1 MIYGIGVDL
10 VKIQRIEEA
19 VKRWDRRFLNRIFTP
34 IEQEYSY
41 RQKQPFLHLA
51 GRFAVKEAVLKAL
64 GTGLRSGIR
73 WLEIEIVNQPSGK
86 PEVRVSGKVK
96 NLMRQRRVKEIHVSI
111 SHDTDY
117 SIGQAVLISSL
128 NTKKK
133 AK

>member
-1 MIYGIGVDL
+1 MVYGIGVDL
-10 VKIQRIEEA
+10 VKIRRIEEA
-19 VKRWDRRFLNRIFTP
+19 VNRWSQRFLNRIFTP

-64 GTGLRSGIR
+64 GTGLRSGVR
-73 WLEIEIVNQPSGK
+73 WVEIEVVNQPSGK

-96 NLMRQRRVKEIHVSI
+96 KLLQQHRIDAIHVSI

-117 SIGQAVLISSL
+117 AVGQAVLISAQ
-128 NTKKK
+128 KK
-133 AK
+133 

>member
-1 MIYGIGVDL
+1 MIYGVGVDL
-10 VKIQRIEEA
+10 VKIQRIKEA
-19 VKRWDRRFLNRIFTP
+19 VERWDRRFLNRIFTP

-51 GRFAVKEAVLKAL
+51 GRFAVKEAVLKAM

-73 WLEIEIVNQPSGK
+73 WIEIEVVNQPSGK

-96 NLMRQRRVKEIHVSI
+96 SLLRRRRVKEIYVSI

-117 SIGQAVLISSL
+117 SVGQAVLVS
-128 NTKKK
+128 KGK
-133 AK
+133 

>member
-1 MIYGIGVDL
+1 MIYGVGVDL
-10 VKIQRIEEA
+10 VKIQRIKKA

-51 GRFAVKEAVLKAL
+51 GGFAVKEAVLKAM

-73 WLEIEIVNQPSGK
+73 WIEIEVVDQPGGK
-86 PEVRVSGKVK
+86 PEVRVSGRVK
-96 NLMRQRRVKEIHVSI
+96 SLMRQRRVKEIYVSI

-117 SIGQAVLISSL
+117 SVGQAVLVS
-128 NTKKK
+128 KK
-133 AK
+133 

>member
-19 VKRWDRRFLNRIFTP
+19 VKRWDRRFLDRIFTP

-73 WLEIEIVNQPSGK
+73 WVEIEIVNQPSGK

-96 NLMRQRRVKEIHVSI
+96 ELLQQHHVEAIHVSI
-111 SHDTDY
+111 SHDSDY
-117 SIGQAVLISSL
+117 SVGQAVLIVSK
-128 NTKKK
+128 TK

>member
-10 VKIQRIEEA
+10 VKIQRIEQA
-19 VKRWDRRFLNRIFTP
+19 VKRWNRRFLDRIFTP

-51 GRFAVKEAVLKAL
+51 GRFTVKEAVLKAL

-73 WLEIEIVNQPSGK
+73 WVEIEVVNNPDGK
-86 PEVRVSGKVK
+86 PEVQVSGKVK
-96 NLMRQRRVKEIHVSI
+96 KLMQQHCVEEIHVSI

-117 SIGQAVLISSL
+117 SVGQAVLIS
-128 NTKKK
+128 K

>member
-1 MIYGIGVDL
+1 MIYGVGVDL
-10 VKIQRIEEA
+10 VKIPRIKEA

-64 GTGLRSGIR
+64 GTGLSSGIR
-73 WLEIEIVNQPSGK
+73 WVEIEVVNQPSGK

-96 NLMRQRRVKEIHVSI
+96 TLMRQRGVKEIYVSI

-117 SIGQAVLISSL
+117 SVGQAVLVS
-128 NTKKK
+128 KGK
-133 AK
+133 

>member
-10 VKIQRIEEA
+10 VKIRRIEQA
-19 VKRWDRRFLNRIFTP
+19 VKRWGRRFLNRIFTP

-51 GRFAVKEAVLKAL
+51 GRFAVKESVLKAL

-73 WLEIEIVNQPSGK
+73 WVEIEVVNNTEGK

-96 NLMRQRRVKEIHVSI
+96 ELMQQHHVEAIHVSI
-111 SHDTDY
+111 SHDSDY
-117 SIGQAVLISSL
+117 SVGQAVLVSSF
-128 NTKKK
+128 TEKKK
-133 AK
+133 TK

>member
-10 VKIQRIEEA
+10 VKIQRIEQA
-19 VKRWDRRFLNRIFTP
+19 VKRWERRFLDRIFTP
-34 IEQEYSY
+34 IEQEYCH

-51 GRFAVKEAVLKAL
+51 GRFAVKAAVLKGL

-73 WLEIEIVNQPSGK
+73 WGESEVFNAPGGK

-96 NLMRQRRVKEIHVSI
+96 ELMRKRRVKAIHVSI

-117 SIGQAVLISSL
+117 SIGQAVLIVSET
-128 NTKKK
+128 NVK
-133 AK
+133 

>member
-1 MIYGIGVDL
+1 MIYGVGVDL
-10 VKIQRIEEA
+10 VKIQRIKEA
-19 VKRWDRRFLNRIFTP
+19 VERWDRRFLNRIFTP

-51 GRFAVKEAVLKAL
+51 GRFAVKEAVLKAM

-73 WLEIEIVNQPSGK
+73 WVEIEVVNQPSGK

-96 NLMRQRRVKEIHVSI
+96 SLLQKRRVKEIYVSI

-117 SIGQAVLISSL
+117 SVGQAVLVS
-128 NTKKK
+128 KGK
-133 AK
+133 